1 MNNDVSLYN
10 VSASECYINQLV
22 CTYINVMS
30 NGSLIS
36 MYLDD
41 KIEEIKR
48 ILCKMSIKC
57 HLSTWNLKIRWRQ
70 SSTKAECKWEKKE
83 EKITWIPG
91 PIAAR
96 IQFNSSDIWF
106 DIGGPFFSECYRA
119 EKEGLLLLIWAR
131 KLEAANGCWKI
142 RIIPSV
148 NAPAAVAPA
157 VTVGGPSF
165 FFLLGPDEAT
175 I

>member
-70 SSTKAECKWEKKE
+70 SSTKAECKWAKKE
-83 EKITWIPG
+83 EKIT
-91 PIAAR
+91 
-96 IQFNSSDIWF
+96 
-106 DIGGPFFSECYRA
+106 
-119 EKEGLLLLIWAR
+119 
-131 KLEAANGCWKI
+131 
-142 RIIPSV
+142 
-148 NAPAAVAPA
+148 
-157 VTVGGPSF
+157 
-165 FFLLGPDEAT
+165 
-175 I
+175 